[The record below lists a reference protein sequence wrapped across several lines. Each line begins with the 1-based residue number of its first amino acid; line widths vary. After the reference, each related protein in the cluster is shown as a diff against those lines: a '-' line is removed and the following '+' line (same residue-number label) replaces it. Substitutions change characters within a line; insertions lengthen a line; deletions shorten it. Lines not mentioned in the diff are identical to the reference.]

1 MTAINPAR
9 LKIQCVELSERY
21 SDPDKFIQ
29 DLHELFDFYAVRVR
43 KNEITR
49 TSLLLQSYQVSP
61 PVMRA
66 LELEL
71 ITPLNTQPSQGLI
84 LIDALWEQKW
94 VETRTLAVSLL
105 GSIPPINP
113 DSIFKRIKSWIS
125 SCESDVIRSILTSRG
140 VSRLSTENPELVL
153 NFFHEL
159 TSSPTRG
166 NCQAVL
172 FGLIPFAYDH
182 DFDNLPRLYK
192 LLDRVLLVE
201 EKGLVKEILVLLKTL
216 VKRSEQES
224 LYFLERQLSTASK
237 PRILRVTRQILPSFS
252 PQNQAVLKKALKRQ
266 DA

>member
-9 LKIQCVELSERY
+9 LKIQCVELSESY
-21 SDPDKFIQ
+21 SDPGKFIQ

-43 KNEITR
+43 KNEVTR

-66 LELEL
+66 LEQEL
-71 ITPLNTQPSQGLI
+71 IEPLNTQPSQGLI
-84 LIDALWEQKW
+84 LIDALWEQEW
-94 VETRTLAVSLL
+94 VETRALAVSLL
-105 GSIPPINP
+105 GSMPPINP
-113 DSIFKRIKSWIS
+113 ASIFKRIESWIS
-125 SCESDVIRSILTSRG
+125 SCKSNPIRSTLTTRG

-159 TSSPTRG
+159 LSAPSKG

-172 FGLIPFAYDH
+172 FGLVPFASNH

-192 LLDRVLLVE
+192 LLDSILLVK
-201 EKGLVKEILVLLKTL
+201 EKGLVKEILVILKTL
-216 VKRSEQES
+216 IKRSEEES

-252 PQNQAVLKKALKRQ
+252 VHNQAALKE
-266 DA
+266 ALKSYL